1 MSLGYF
7 DEGASVTVSMTLTA
21 DVLYVT
27 PNLHS
32 IYYMDVETAETA
44 LEQLA
49 EEQYII
55 EDGWKE
61 HHFVGTYTTNNDN
74 TTVLTTLPYDEGWK
88 IYLDGKEIDYTITL
102 DALITFEIEDAGEH
116 TLEMKYAPKTFTL
129 GLAISILSAILFTI
143 IVIFEKPLAYIRNT
157 IVEKLSSTEEDNNE
171 SETSEEYS
179 KDVASDNPDEK
190 TEE

>member
-1 MSLGYF
+1 
-7 DEGASVTVSMTLTA
+7 MTLTA

-32 IYYMDVETAETA
+32 IYYMDVEKAESA

-49 EEQYII
+49 EEQYVISG
-55 EDGWKE
+55 DWKE
-61 HHFVGTYTTNNDN
+61 HHFIGTYTTNNDN

-88 IYLDGKEIDYTITL
+88 IYLDGEEIDYTIAL
-102 DALITFEIEDAGEH
+102 DALISFEIEDAGEH

-143 IVIFEKPLAYIRNT
+143 IVIFEKPLAIIRT
-157 IVEKLSSTEEDNNE
+157 KIVEKISSTDEGENKESEITEED
-171 SETSEEYS
+171 TEY
-179 KDVASDNPDEK
+179 VASNEPDEK